1 MRVHFGSDHAG
12 HELRLE
18 LMTMVRNSGG
28 EAVDHGP
35 ADYDPDDD
43 YPGFCIAAAQAVVD
57 DPGSF
62 GVVIG
67 GSGNG
72 EAIAANK
79 VDGVRAALAWTEEAA
94 ELARQHN
101 DANVL
106 SLSARLYPADLAAAI
121 LTRFLETPFSGD
133 ERHVRRIG
141 QLTEYENSRERRRPR
156 R

>member
-12 HELRLE
+12 HELRLSLIE
-18 LMTMVRNSGG
+18 LVRSRGD
-28 EAVDHGP
+28 EPVDHGP
-35 ADYDPDDD
+35 AEFDPDDD
-43 YPGFCIAAAQAVVD
+43 YPAFCIAAAQATID

-79 VDGVRAALAWTEEAA
+79 VDGARAALAWTEEAA
-94 ELARQHN
+94 TLARQHN

-106 SLSARLYPADLAAAI
+106 SLSARLYPADLAAVI
-121 LTRFLETPFSGD
+121 LVTFLTTPFSGD
-133 ERHVRRIG
+133 ERHVRRIR
-141 QLTEYENSRERRRPR
+141 QLADYERSRS
-156 R
+156 